1 MSILKVARMGHPVL
15 RQTARS
21 ITPSDLKDPM
31 MQRLINDMIDTMHEY
46 NGVGLAAPQIHEDL
60 RLFVAM
66 LDSDPDS
73 EAFVV
78 VNPEIIPLSENKAD
92 GWEGCLSIPDIR
104 GMVPRY
110 TDILVRALDRTGKKV
125 ELTLK
130 GFPAR
135 VAQHETDHLDGVLFF
150 DRMTSMQSLTY
161 LEEYSRYHSKDD
173 DEDEDEDRN
182 EDRD

>member
-21 ITPSDLKDPM
+21 INPSDLKDPM

-46 NGVGLAAPQIHEDL
+46 HGVGLAAPQIHEDL
-60 RLFVAM
+60 RLFVAL

-78 VNPEIIPLSENKAD
+78 VNPEIVALSDNKVE

-110 TDILVRALDRTGKKV
+110 TEITLRALDRKGKVV
-125 ELTLK
+125 EIPLK
-130 GFPAR
+130 DFAAR

-150 DRMTSMQSLTY
+150 DRMTSLQSLTY
-161 LEEYSRYHSKDD
+161 MDEYSRYHARDD
-173 DEDEDEDRN
+173 D
-182 EDRD
+182 

>member
-46 NGVGLAAPQIHEDL
+46 HGVGLAAPQIHEGL
-60 RLFVAM
+60 RLFVAL
-66 LDSDPDS
+66 LDADPGEDS
-73 EAFVV
+73 EAVVV
-78 VNPEIIPLSENKAD
+78 VNPEIVPLSENKAE

-104 GMVPRY
+104 GMVPRHSEI
-110 TDILVRALDRTGKKV
+110 TVRALDRHGKAI
-125 ELTLK
+125 ELPLK
-130 GFPAR
+130 DFPAR

-150 DRMTSMQSLTY
+150 DRMTSMQSLTF
-161 LEEYSRYHSKDD
+161 LEEYSRYHSKSDD
-173 DEDEDEDRN
+173 DGEDEE
-182 EDRD
+182 

>member
-15 RQTARS
+15 RRRARALDRPDFRNPALQKF
-21 ITPSDLKDPM
+21 ID
-31 MQRLINDMIDTMHEY
+31 DMIETMHEY
-46 NGVGLAAPQIHEDL
+46 HGVGLAAPQVHEGL

-66 LDSDPDS
+66 LDDEPGEDS
-73 EAFVV
+73 EAVVV
-78 VNPEIIPLSENKAD
+78 VNPEITAAAPTIEE

-104 GMVPRY
+104 GMVPRH
-110 TDILVRALDRTGKKV
+110 TDIRVKALDRNGKPL

-150 DRMTSMQSLTY
+150 DRMKSMETLTF
-161 LEEYSRYHSKDD
+161 LEEFSRYWTKDD
-173 DEDEDEDRN
+173 AD
-182 EDRD
+182 